1 MVLQCP
7 SVPRRQLCSYI
18 YTMKTTQDL
27 ISAITE
33 KNFVQATIHKPRP
46 YSPYKKIAV
55 RPVKIDGRMKY
66 QATYTTALQ
75 DQVQN
80 FSMDDLKIQMHMW
93 LVTNFFFAD
102 VKTTKEDIQ
111 LMQSPKGQVTI
122 NRKKAFNK
130 PKSTDHDRKKLR
142 LIPQDAPFL
151 RALGLASNQ
160 GRIHSHGQKKYKQ
173 INRYVELM
181 SSLIGDDKVQK
192 VIDMGS
198 GKGYLTFA
206 LYEYLQQQNP
216 KVKVQGVE
224 LRQDLVDKCNAVAKK
239 SGYKGLSFV
248 QGSIE
253 DAKVSKVDMV
263 IALHACDIATD
274 MAIAKGVKAGA
285 KYIAVAPCCHKQIRK
300 AMGKTKT
307 VLQPLIAYGIL
318 KERQAEMVTDTIRAL
333 LLQSEGYKTN
343 VFEFIDLEHTA
354 KNVMITGALSG
365 KKITKAR
372 REIAD
377 IKAEFGI
384 SEHYLETLL

>member
-1 MVLQCP
+1 
-7 SVPRRQLCSYI
+7 
-18 YTMKTTQDL
+18 
-27 ISAITE
+27 
-33 KNFVQATIHKPRP
+33 
-46 YSPYKKIAV
+46 
-55 RPVKIDGRMKY
+55 
-66 QATYTTALQ
+66 
-75 DQVQN
+75 
-80 FSMDDLKIQMHMW
+80 
-93 LVTNFFFAD
+93 
-102 VKTTKEDIQ
+102 
-111 LMQSPKGQVTI
+111 
-122 NRKKAFNK
+122 
-130 PKSTDHDRKKLR
+130 
-142 LIPQDAPFL
+142 
-151 RALGLASNQ
+151 
-160 GRIHSHGQKKYKQ
+160 
-173 INRYVELM
+173 M

-354 KNVMITGALSG
+354 KNVMITGVLSG